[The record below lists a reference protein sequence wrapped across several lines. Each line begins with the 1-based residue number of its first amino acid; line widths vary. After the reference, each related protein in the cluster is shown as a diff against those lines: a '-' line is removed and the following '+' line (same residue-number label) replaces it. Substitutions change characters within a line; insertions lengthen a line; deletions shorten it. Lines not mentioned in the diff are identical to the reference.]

1 MLWTFNNLKEDFR
14 SGIQTD
20 ITSLYITVF
29 NTNLSGLCQILLKN
43 QDRQIKTF
51 LKLQTDFKF

>member
-1 MLWTFNNLKEDFR
+1 MKKVEFILLNKYKIRLGKI
-14 SGIQTD
+14 S
-20 ITSLYITVF
+20 TVF